1 MENIANQILKFII
14 RALAEHRKSL
24 NGSPESIVGR
34 TSLQA
39 GVADDFKI
47 TYKIE
52 SLSMSKTGCFLI
64 AETGYKKYMREE
76 LPELDLLTPED
87 VENELIPLLK
97 DKVRDK
103 VIYLYDDD
111 PFLDYYFRLVF
122 GIQTKKLFNSYILL
136 DYVNEQKKEKLL
148 RNIEDYIESKIISGT
163 HPNDHLSIFFLARHI
178 VSPVLYPVPDTDRI
192 RLIFEKVT
200 ELNKGNKQEQKG
212 RQNDLIRN
220 LDNWVIKQFF
230 PKYFVIKGTDYDISY
245 TLKEGAKVEEKDLS
259 LIDLVIFT
267 SILILK
273 YEPNYGRDKGIKYLN
288 MLSELGFKQAREM
301 LKLGSDTF
309 DKADKY
315 YKDSSVECMANDVFA
330 TFTINIKEESADSY
344 GKALDFICN
353 LQQKGFPK
361 SYQIKLKS
369 KEKNFLPVKKI
380 GKSKTHQFFAN
391 ALQYSK
397 LYDKVATYVSIV
409 TQPEYEFEWY
419 EDIED
424 ELCAKPGTYAVFG
437 LGLSDPK
444 YFPLVEEYMQ
454 QIDDE
459 HQSVQNQFTFAFIDK
474 YGVDTAT
481 IPVLTKCFLVCQ
493 DHKPLK
499 LSSLYETE
507 ENLKALLKSIEGLED
522 YYVSNLIFFIWGKTI
537 DFEKSKKKA
546 TPQIASLLQQI
557 EGKADMK
564 YLG

>member
-1 MENIANQILKFII
+1 MENIANQIFEFII
-14 RALAEHRKSL
+14 RALAEHRKNL
-24 NGSPESIVGR
+24 NGSPESIVRR

-47 TYKIE
+47 TYKVE
-52 SLSMSKTGCFLI
+52 SLSMSKTGYFLV

-76 LPELDLLTPED
+76 LPELDLMATED
-87 VENELIPLLK
+87 VENKLIPLLQ

-103 VIYLYDDD
+103 VISLYDDD
-111 PFLDYYFRLVF
+111 PFLNYYFRLVF
-122 GIQTKKLFNSYILL
+122 GIRTKKLFNSYVLL

-148 RNIEDYIESKIISGT
+148 KNVEDYIENKIINGK
-163 HPNDHLSIFFLARHI
+163 HPNDHLSIFFLAQHI
-178 VSPVLYPVPDTDRI
+178 VSPVLYPVPDADRI

-200 ELNKGNKQEQKG
+200 ELNRGNKQEQKG
-212 RQNDLIRN
+212 RQNDLVRSLN
-220 LDNWVIKQFF
+220 NWVIKQFF
-230 PKYFVIKGTDYDISY
+230 PKYFELKGPDYNFSY
-245 TLKEGAKVEEKDLS
+245 TLKEGAKVEEKDQP
-259 LIDLVIFT
+259 LIHLVIFT

-273 YEPNYGRDKGIKYLN
+273 YEPNYSRDKGIKYLN
-288 MLSELGFKQAREM
+288 MLSELGFKQAKEM
-301 LKLGSDTF
+301 LKSGSDTF
-309 DKADKY
+309 DMADKY
-315 YKDSSVECMANDVFA
+315 YKDASVECLANDVFA

-361 SYQIKLKS
+361 SYRIKLKS

-391 ALQYSK
+391 ALQYPE
-397 LYDKVATYVSIV
+397 LYDKIATYVSIV
-409 TQPEYEFEWY
+409 TRPEYEFEWY
-419 EDIED
+419 EDVED

-437 LGLSDPK
+437 LGLSKPK
-444 YFPLVEEYMQ
+444 YFPLVEEYMEHV
-454 QIDDE
+454 DDE
-459 HQSVQNQFTFAFIDK
+459 HQSVQNQFTYAFIDK
-474 YGVDTAT
+474 YGVDTTT
-481 IPVLTKCFLVCQ
+481 IPVLTKCFLACQ

-507 ENLKALLKSIEGLED
+507 ENLKALLESIGGLED
-522 YYVSNLIFFIWGKTI
+522 YYVSNLIFFIWGKTV

-557 EGKADMK
+557 EEKADMK